1 MPVAEKSKIKRLPWP
16 MKIKTLNVSYPS
28 YYYIYCLFLF
38 NFQSQTTRILTCL
51 HTDFPQF
58 LQEIFNVLMY
68 PTSVL
73 TELVTLLTLVF
84 RTK

>member
-16 MKIKTLNVSYPS
+16 MKIKTLNVSYPL

-38 NFQSQTTRILTCL
+38 NFQLQTTRILTFL

-58 LQEIFNVLMY
+58 LQEILKVTFNVLMY
-68 PTSVL
+68 LTSVL
-73 TELVTLLTLVF
+73 